1 MKRLIVI
8 LVFLSVIVGGIFV
21 SCEKEET
28 EAKVDYRL
36 KWVGTYNCQ
45 KEGELDYPEGRI
57 STACLHITAVSD
69 SLLNIKEEVDSVPL
83 GDENRYLNLK
93 VRANPYGE
101 MWGYSNN
108 VKYGPMYFRANF
120 YGDSIYAESATLFG
134 PNSGW
139 HSIIYKGQKIK
150 KTNEN

>member
-8 LVFLSVIVGGIFV
+8 LVFLSAIVGGIFV

-28 EAKVDYRL
+28 NVDYRL

-45 KEGELDYPEGRI
+45 KKTEIDYPEGRI
-57 STACLHITAVSD
+57 STACLHITAVRD

-83 GDENRYLNLK
+83 GNEPKYLNLK

-108 VKYGPMYFRANF
+108 VENGLGTFRANF
-120 YGDSIYAESATLFG
+120 YGDSILAKSTTSYG
-134 PNSGW
+134 PNGGSR
-139 HSIIYKGQKIK
+139 SIIYKGQKIK